1 MTRVATRRTVALVS
15 GQREGGRAYG
25 EIRYRLA
32 SEPPFVHCRHCLNC
46 KAFALFFSPVGGQR
60 EQAEQPPS

>member
-1 MTRVATRRTVALVS
+1 VS
-15 GQREGGRAYG
+15 SQREGGRAYG

-32 SEPPFVHCRHCLNC
+32 SEPLFVHCCYCLNC